1 MIRNVHLDDAQRIV
15 EIYNPYILNTII
27 TFEEET
33 IDEGEMEKRIGH
45 VLEQGLPWIVIESD
59 GVVIG
64 YAYAGAWRTRTAYR
78 YTVETTIYLN
88 RNFMGKGYGRQL
100 YAALLDCLKQK
111 GIHTAIAGISLPN
124 ERSVGL
130 HESLGFRKIAEF
142 REVGYKFGKW
152 VDVGF
157 WQLML

>member
-1 MIRNVHLDDAQRIV
+1 MIRNVHLTDAQRIV

-27 TFEEET
+27 TFEEKP
-33 IDEGEMEKRIGH
+33 IDVGEMERRIGH
-45 VLEQGLPWIVIESD
+45 VLEQGLPWIVDESE

-64 YAYAGAWRTRTAYR
+64 YAYASAWRTRAAYR
-78 YTVETTIYLN
+78 YTVESTIYLD
-88 RNFMGKGYGRQL
+88 RNFKGKGHGRLL
-100 YAALLDCLKQK
+100 YTALLDSLKQN

-124 ERSVGL
+124 EESIGL
-130 HESLGFRKIAEF
+130 HENLGFRKVAGF
-142 REVGYKFGKW
+142 REVGFKFGKW